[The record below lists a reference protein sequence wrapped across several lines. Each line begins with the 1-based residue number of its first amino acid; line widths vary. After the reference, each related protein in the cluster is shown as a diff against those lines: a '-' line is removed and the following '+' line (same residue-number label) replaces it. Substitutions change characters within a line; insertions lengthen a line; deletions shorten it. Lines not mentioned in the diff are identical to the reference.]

1 MTNLQKEQALK
12 DALAQAS
19 IPIAKQDDKYFHLER
34 EYIVEIEQNGI
45 YKLTQQGKV
54 IAPFADL
61 EELCDFILLDRS
73 ILCNLNK

>member
-1 MTNLQKEQALK
+1 MADLHKEQALK
-12 DALAQAS
+12 DALTQAN
-19 IPIAKQDDKYFHLER
+19 IPITKQDGKYFHLER
-34 EYIVEIEQNGI
+34 AYIVEVEQNGI

-61 EELCDFILLDRS
+61 QELCDFMLLDRS